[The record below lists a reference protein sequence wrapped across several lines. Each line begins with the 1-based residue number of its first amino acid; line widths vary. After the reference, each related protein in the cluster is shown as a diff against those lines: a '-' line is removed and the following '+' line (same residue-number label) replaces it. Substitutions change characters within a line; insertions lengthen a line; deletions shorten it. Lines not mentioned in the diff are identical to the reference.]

1 MIASLVLPENTGSK
15 QTLETTMPVARLA
28 GIALD
33 QIQAGMSPPFTDKAN
48 ISKTDDGIELQSVR
62 ACGEKA
68 ASG

>member
-1 MIASLVLPENTGSK
+1 
-15 QTLETTMPVARLA
+15 MPVARLA